1 MLGIKIINATATGKR
16 FNQHKSINWSYLN
29 LGNVAL
35 NHTKKKQKIQVLIP
49 STIEGILIKKSLTD
63 EYASISKIK
72 QAQ

>member
-1 MLGIKIINATATGKR
+1 MQGDNKIKDTAKGKTY
-16 FNQHKSINWSYLN
+16 NQHNSISWSYRSR
-29 LGNVAL
+29 GKVAL